1 MCDFPDCSNES
12 TSQITRLACFHTCH
26 LVCLERNGNSCPICK
41 DPFLKRITDLSTS
54 FNKGLLEK
62 NTDST
67 FPDINQSREQNAS
80 QPDISTT
87 RNADFYKSQDWE
99 NMVSRS
105 LEQLVIPQPS
115 VPHTAAP
122 AQESRHTA
130 SSTPHSRQN
139 HCSHCGHPGH
149 RRSHGSRITCPSL
162 LRSRNQSSQ
171 QTTQSSVQPPSANSQ
186 VPLSSQPSTLH
197 VPPSTAGK
205 VTFWELPAFLS
216 QSTIGGRQGSNACT
230 VISLLLAKTYI
241 ANKPLLQVNSSHPLS
256 QSWLVAFVSCM
267 LGGNKVY
274 DTFISSHNLN
284 PVYLGVVQA
293 IPLVRSSLGN
303 ISYEEELTVCFVK
316 EPCAAEESALSYQL
330 SRRLGNANA
339 AFTIISGMTITFVL
353 DSTDDIV
360 VMDSH
365 IHPPNGALLAKCKHS
380 DIEGLLKW
388 LKTKLDVTINLCTVT
403 FIHFH

>member
-87 RNADFYKSQDWE
+87 RNADFYNSQDWE

-139 HCSHCGHPGH
+139 HCSHCGQPGH
-149 RRSHGSRITCPSL
+149 RRSHGSRITCPGL
-162 LRSRNQSSQ
+162 LQSRNQDK
-171 QTTQSSVQPPSANSQ
+171 A
-186 VPLSSQPSTLH
+186 
-197 VPPSTAGK
+197 
-205 VTFWELPAFLS
+205 TFWELPAFLS

-241 ANKPLLQVNSSHPLS
+241 ANKPLLQVNNSHPLS

-267 LGGNKVY
+267 LGGNQVY

-316 EPCAAEESALSYQL
+316 EPCAAERSALSYQL
-330 SRRLGNANA
+330 SRRLISTNA
-339 AFTIISGMTITFVL
+339 AFTVISGLVNYDCL
-353 DSTDDIV
+353 GECSPETDC
-360 VMDSH
+360 
-365 IHPPNGALLAKCKHS
+365 LR
-380 DIEGLLKW
+380 
-388 LKTKLDVTINLCTVT
+388 
-403 FIHFH
+403 